1 MLHGGGQPLE
11 RALASVAILRSQV
24 TPDWRGRRFTISWVG
39 AAAVFVSLI
48 ALVPLGF
55 VASATL
61 ETGWIGT
68 AALVW
73 RPRVGEL
80 LINTALLMII
90 ATPLCVVLGVGLA
103 VLTERT
109 DLPGHRFWSM
119 TAAARWRYPRSYI
132 AMHG

>member
-11 RALASVAILRSQV
+11 RAVASAAVLRSQV
-24 TPDWRGRRFTISWVG
+24 APGWRNKRFTISWVG

-48 ALVPLGF
+48 ALVPIGF
-55 VASATL
+55 VDSATL
-61 ETGWIGT
+61 ETGWIDT

-80 LINTALLMII
+80 LINTALLMIV

-109 DLPGHRFWSM
+109 DLPGHRFWRM
-119 TAAARWRYPRSYI
+119 TAAARWRYPRSYTAI
-132 AMHG
+132 HG

>member
-24 TPDWRGRRFTISWVG
+24 APDWRSRRFTISWLA

-61 ETGWIGT
+61 ETGGSM
-68 AALVW
+68 LQ
-73 RPRVGEL
+73 RLSCG
-80 LINTALLMII
+80 
-90 ATPLCVVLGVGLA
+90 LGSA
-103 VLTERT
+103 
-109 DLPGHRFWSM
+109 S
-119 TAAARWRYPRSYI
+119 S
-132 AMHG
+132 

>member
-1 MLHGGGQPLE
+1 MLRGGGQPLE

-24 TPDWRGRRFTISWVG
+24 APDWRSRRFTISWVG

-48 ALVPLGF
+48 ALVPIGF
-55 VASATL
+55 VGSATL
-61 ETGWIGT
+61 ETGWIDT

-90 ATPLCVVLGVGLA
+90 RRPSALCWASG
-103 VLTERT
+103 
-109 DLPGHRFWSM
+109 
-119 TAAARWRYPRSYI
+119 WRS
-132 AMHG
+132 